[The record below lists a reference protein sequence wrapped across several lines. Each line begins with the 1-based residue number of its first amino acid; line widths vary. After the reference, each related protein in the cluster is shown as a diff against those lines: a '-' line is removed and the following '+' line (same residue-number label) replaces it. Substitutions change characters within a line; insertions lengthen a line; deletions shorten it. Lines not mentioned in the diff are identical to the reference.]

1 MANDWLTEF
10 AKMLKERENKPSPSI
25 TTGKVI
31 QPLPEVKIQL
41 NEHIVLDKNNLI
53 IFEHV
58 YLHYAYSD
66 PLHYL
71 NVGDEVCLFPTQ
83 DEQTYFLLDK
93 VRRLN

>member
-1 MANDWLTEF
+1 MANDWITEF
-10 AKMLKERENKPSPSI
+10 AKMLKDRENKPSPSI

-41 NEHIVLDKNNLI
+41 NEHIVLDTNNLI

-71 NVGDEVCLFPTQ
+71 NVGDEVGLLPTQ

>member
-1 MANDWLTEF
+1 MANDWITEF
-10 AKMLKERENKPSPSI
+10 AKMFKDRENKPSPSI

-58 YLHYAYSD
+58 YSHYAYSD

-71 NVGDEVCLFPTQ
+71 NVGDEVCLLPTH

-93 VRRLN
+93 VRRL